1 MAQFTNQAQ
10 LSYNNSVVSSNVA
23 VGEILEVL
31 SADKNAVVNTYT
43 QGDGVTYVIS
53 AVNAGGTPTSGV
65 TVSDNLGAYTLG
77 TETLYPLTYVDG
89 SVKLYINGVLQAAPT
104 VTVGP
109 PLTFEGITIPANG
122 NMVLVYETRV
132 NQFAPLGETD
142 SIVNT
147 ATVSGNGIPTPLTV
161 SETVTPLNAPEL
173 TITKSITPVP
183 VTENGIVTYTFVIQ
197 NYGNT
202 AADASANVT
211 VTDTFDPV
219 LSDPVVTLN
228 GTPLAQG
235 SGYTYVA
242 TDGQFAT
249 VPGVIT
255 VPAAT
260 YTQTAQGAWTVTPGT
275 ATLTVSGTI

>member
-43 QGDGVTYVIS
+43 QGDGVTYVVS
-53 AVNAGGTPTSGV
+53 AVNAGTTPTSG
-65 TVSDNLGAYTLG
+65 
-77 TETLYPLTYVDG
+77 
-89 SVKLYINGVLQAAPT
+89 I
-104 VTVGP
+104 
-109 PLTFEGITIPANG
+109 
-122 NMVLVYETRV
+122 
-132 NQFAPLGETD
+132 
-142 SIVNT
+142 
-147 ATVSGNGIPTPLTV
+147 TV

-202 AADASANVT
+202 AANTDANVT
-211 VTDTFDPV
+211 VTDTFDPI

-228 GTPLAQG
+228 GAPLAQG